1 MKVTRAGEPARDDR
15 RRFSRASRRSSREA
29 TAARGG
35 QRMIADVGAQLG
47 LAYAFVER
55 EIALSKRYWAWEIVW
70 LVYGIVTSL
79 SVAYIGLAAPAIT
92 GGQVD
97 QAAVSRFVL
106 YLLVG
111 TIAWR
116 FLGII
121 FENIGEVIAWERW
134 EGTIEYTFMSPV
146 PRLTHLLGMCA
157 ATLVRALVFSIGIL
171 AAVTL
176 FVPVDLS
183 HANVVSALVLLAVGA
198 LAFVGLGI
206 ASAAF
211 PLMWTEKGLQMAYI
225 VQAVVLL
232 VSGVYYPVSV
242 LPAWMQVLSVV
253 SPATYVIRGMRAA
266 LMDGAD
272 VATLWPEVWPA
283 LVVGILSIP
292 LGLRLFVAVERYA
305 KKNGRVTRSG

>member
-1 MKVTRAGEPARDDR
+1 
-15 RRFSRASRRSSREA
+15 
-29 TAARGG
+29 
-35 QRMIADVGAQLG
+35 MIAQLNGQIG

-79 SVAYIGLAAPAIT
+79 SVAYIGLAAPAIS
-92 GGQVD
+92 GNQVD
-97 QAAVSRFVL
+97 EAAVSRFVL
-106 YLLVG
+106 YLLV
-111 TIAWR
+111 
-116 FLGII
+116 
-121 FENIGEVIAWERW
+121 
-134 EGTIEYTFMSPV
+134 GTIEYTFMSPV
-146 PRLTHLLGMCA
+146 PRLTHLLGMCV
-157 ATLVRALVFSIGIL
+157 ATLVRALAFSIGIL
-171 AAVTL
+171 ACVTL

-183 HANVVSALVLLAVGA
+183 HANVVSALVLLGVGA
-198 LAFVGLGI
+198 LAFIGLGI

-242 LPAWMQVLSVV
+242 LPAWMQVLSTI
-253 SPATYVIRGMRAA
+253 SPATYVIRGMRSA

-272 VATLWPEVWPA
+272 LASLWPEVWPA
-283 LVVGILSIP
+283 LVVGLLSIP

-305 KKNGRVTRSG
+305 KRTGRLKRSG

>member
-1 MKVTRAGEPARDDR
+1 MI
-15 RRFSRASRRSSREA
+15 
-29 TAARGG
+29 TALNG
-35 QRMIADVGAQLG
+35 QIG

-79 SVAYIGLAAPAIT
+79 SVAYIGLAAPAIS

-97 QAAVSRFVL
+97 EAAVSRFVL
-106 YLLVG
+106 YLIVG

-157 ATLVRALVFSIGIL
+157 ATLVRSLAFSVAIL

-183 HANVVSALVLLAVGA
+183 KANALSALVLLGVGA
-198 LAFVGLGI
+198 LAFIGLGI
-206 ASAAF
+206 ASASF

-232 VSGVYYPVSV
+232 VSGVYYPVEV
-242 LPAWMQVLSVV
+242 LPGWMQVLATI
-253 SPATYVIRGMRAA
+253 SPATYVIRGMRSA

-272 VATLWPEVWPA
+272 LAMLWPEIWPA
-283 LVVGILSIP
+283 LVVGVLSIP
-292 LGLRLFVAVERYA
+292 LGLRLFMAVERYA
-305 KKNGRVTRSG
+305 KRTGRLKRSG

>member
-1 MKVTRAGEPARDDR
+1 VHEGAYV
-15 RRFSRASRRSSREA
+15 
-29 TAARGG
+29 
-35 QRMIADVGAQLG
+35 IAQLSGQIG

-97 QAAVSRFVL
+97 EATVSRFVL

-146 PRLTHLLGMCA
+146 PRLTHLLGMCT
-157 ATLVRALVFSIGIL
+157 ATLVRSLAFSIAIL
-171 AAVTL
+171 AAVAL

-183 HANVVSALVLLAVGA
+183 KANALSAIVLLGVGA

-206 ASAAF
+206 ASASF

-232 VSGVYYPVSV
+232 VSGVYYPVDV
-242 LPAWMQVLSVV
+242 LPGWMQLLATI

-272 VATLWPEVWPA
+272 LVTLWPEIWPA
-283 LVVGILSIP
+283 LIVGVLSIP
-292 LGLRLFVAVERYA
+292 IGLRLFIAVERYA
-305 KKNGRVTRSG
+305 KRTGRLKRSG

>member
-1 MKVTRAGEPARDDR
+1 MITQLN
-15 RRFSRASRRSSREA
+15 
-29 TAARGG
+29 G
-35 QRMIADVGAQLG
+35 QIG

-55 EIALSKRYWAWEIVW
+55 EIAISKRYWAWEIVW

-79 SVAYIGLAAPAIT
+79 SVAYIGLAAPEISGRQIDEAAI
-92 GGQVD
+92 
-97 QAAVSRFVL
+97 SRFVL

-134 EGTIEYTFMSPV
+134 EGTIEYTFMAPV

-157 ATLVRALVFSIGIL
+157 ATLVRALAFSVAIL

-183 HANVVSALVLLAVGA
+183 HANALSAIVLLAVGA

-206 ASAAF
+206 ASAVF

-225 VQAVVLL
+225 VQAIVLL

-242 LPAWMQVLSVV
+242 LPGWMQLLSTI
-253 SPATYVIRGMRAA
+253 SPATYVIRGMRSA

-272 VATLWPEVWPA
+272 LASLWPDVWPA
-283 LVVGILSIP
+283 LVVGVLSIP
-292 LGLRLFVAVERYA
+292 VGLRLFVAVERYA
-305 KKNGRVTRSG
+305 KRTGRLKRSG

>member
-1 MKVTRAGEPARDDR
+1 VITQLN
-15 RRFSRASRRSSREA
+15 
-29 TAARGG
+29 G
-35 QRMIADVGAQLG
+35 QIG

-55 EIALSKRYWAWEIVW
+55 EIAISKRYWAWEIVW

-92 GGQVD
+92 GGAVD
-97 QAAVSRFVL
+97 DAAISRFVL

-134 EGTIEYTFMSPV
+134 EGTIEYTFMAPV

-157 ATLVRALVFSIGIL
+157 ATLVRALAFSVAIL
-171 AAVTL
+171 VAVTL
-176 FVPVDLS
+176 FLPVDLS
-183 HANVVSALVLLAVGA
+183 HANVVSAIVLLGVGA

-206 ASAAF
+206 ASAVF

-242 LPAWMQVLSVV
+242 LPGWMQVLSTI
-253 SPATYVIRGMRAA
+253 SPATYVIRGMRSA

-272 VATLWPEVWPA
+272 LRALWPELWPA
-283 LVVGILSIP
+283 LVVGVLSIP
-292 LGLRLFVAVERYA
+292 IGLRLFVAVERYA
-305 KKNGRVTRSG
+305 KRTGRLKRSG

>member
-1 MKVTRAGEPARDDR
+1 MMTQV
-15 RRFSRASRRSSREA
+15 
-29 TAARGG
+29 GG
-35 QRMIADVGAQLG
+35 QLG

-55 EIALSKRYWAWEIVW
+55 EVALSKRYWAWELVW

-79 SVAYIGLAAPAIT
+79 SVAYIGLALSEISGVALDDAT
-92 GGQVD
+92 
-97 QAAVSRFVL
+97 VSRTVL

-146 PRLTHLLGMCA
+146 PRFTHLIGMCG
-157 ATLVRALVFSIGIL
+157 ATLVRATTFSIAIL

-183 HANVVSALVLLAVGA
+183 RANVLSAVVLLAVGA
-198 LAFVGLGI
+198 SAFVGLGI
-206 ASAAF
+206 ASASF
-211 PLMWTEKGLQMAYI
+211 PLLWTEKGLQMAYI

-232 VSGVYYPVSV
+232 VSGVYYPTSV
-242 LPAWMQVLSVV
+242 LPAWMQALSTI
-253 SPATYVIRGMRAA
+253 SPATYVIEGMRLA
-266 LMDGAD
+266 LLDGAD
-272 VATLWPEVWPA
+272 LLTLWPKVWPA
-283 LVVGILSIP
+283 LVVGVLSVP
-292 LGLRLFVAVERYA
+292 LGLRLFVEVERYA
-305 KKNGRVTRSG
+305 KRTGRLKRSG

>member
-1 MKVTRAGEPARDDR
+1 MM
-15 RRFSRASRRSSREA
+15 
-29 TAARGG
+29 TAMGG
-35 QRMIADVGAQLG
+35 QLS

-55 EIALSKRYWAWEIVW
+55 EIALSKRYWAWELVW

-79 SVAYIGLAAPAIT
+79 SVAYIGLALPTISGAAIDPA
-92 GGQVD
+92 V
-97 QAAVSRFVL
+97 VSRTVL

-146 PRLTHLLGMCA
+146 PRLTHLLGMCV
-157 ATLVRALVFSIGIL
+157 ATLVRALAFSIGIL

-183 HANVVSALVLLAVGA
+183 RANAVSALVLLAVGA
-198 LAFVGLGI
+198 LAFIGLGI
-206 ASAAF
+206 ASASF

-242 LPAWMQVLSVV
+242 LPAWMQVLSTI
-253 SPATYVIRGMRAA
+253 SPATYVIRGMRDA
-266 LMDGAD
+266 LLDGAD
-272 VATLWPEVWPA
+272 LAAVWPNLWPA
-283 LVVGILSIP
+283 LVVGAISIP
-292 LGLRLFVAVERYA
+292 LGLRLFLWAERYA
-305 KKNGRVTRSG
+305 KRTGRLKRSG

>member
-1 MKVTRAGEPARDDR
+1 MITQLN
-15 RRFSRASRRSSREA
+15 
-29 TAARGG
+29 G
-35 QRMIADVGAQLG
+35 QIG

-79 SVAYIGLAAPAIT
+79 SVAYIGLAAPAIS

-97 QAAVSRFVL
+97 EAAISRFVL

-146 PRLTHLLGMCA
+146 PRLTHLLGMCV
-157 ATLVRALVFSIGIL
+157 ATLVRALAFSIGIL

-242 LPAWMQVLSVV
+242 LPAWMQALSVV

-272 VATLWPEVWPA
+272 ITSLWPEVWPA

-292 LGLRLFVAVERYA
+292 LGLRMFIAVERYA
-305 KKNGRVTRSG
+305 KRTGRLKRSG

>member
-1 MKVTRAGEPARDDR
+1 V
-15 RRFSRASRRSSREA
+15 
-29 TAARGG
+29 
-35 QRMIADVGAQLG
+35 IAQLSGQIG

-79 SVAYIGLAAPAIT
+79 SVAYIGLAAPAIS

-146 PRLTHLLGMCA
+146 PRLTHLLGMCG
-157 ATLVRALVFSIGIL
+157 ATLVRSLAFSVLIL

-183 HANVVSALVLLAVGA
+183 KANALSAVVLLAVGA
-198 LAFVGLGI
+198 LAFIGLGI
-206 ASAAF
+206 ASASF

-232 VSGVYYPVSV
+232 VSGVYYPIEV
-242 LPAWMQVLSVV
+242 LPGWMQVLAAI

-272 VATLWPEVWPA
+272 LATLWPQIWPA
-283 LVVGILSIP
+283 LVVGVLSIP
-292 LGLRLFVAVERYA
+292 LGLRLFIAVERYA
-305 KKNGRVTRSG
+305 KRTGRLKRSG

>member
-1 MKVTRAGEPARDDR
+1 MM
-15 RRFSRASRRSSREA
+15 
-29 TAARGG
+29 TAMGG
-35 QRMIADVGAQLG
+35 QLG

-55 EIALSKRYWAWEIVW
+55 EIALSKRYWAWELVW

-79 SVAYIGLAAPAIT
+79 SVAYIGLAAPAIS
-92 GGQVD
+92 GGVVD
-97 QAAVSRFVL
+97 PAAVSHFVL

-146 PRLTHLLGMCA
+146 PRFTHLIGMCG
-157 ATLVRALVFSIGIL
+157 ATLVRATAFSVAIL
-171 AAVTL
+171 GAVTL

-183 HANVVSALVLLAVGA
+183 RANVLSAVVLLLVGA
-198 LAFVGLGI
+198 MAFVGLGI
-206 ASAAF
+206 ASASF
-211 PLMWTEKGLQMAYI
+211 PLLWTEKGLQMAYI

-232 VSGVYYPVSV
+232 VSGVYYPVDV
-242 LPAWMQVLSVV
+242 LPSWMQALSTI

-266 LMDGAD
+266 LLDGAD
-272 VATLWPEVWPA
+272 LTTLWPEVWPA
-283 LVVGILSIP
+283 LVVGVVSVP
-292 LGLRLFVAVERYA
+292 
-305 KKNGRVTRSG
+305 

>member
-1 MKVTRAGEPARDDR
+1 MM
-15 RRFSRASRRSSREA
+15 
-29 TAARGG
+29 TAMGG
-35 QRMIADVGAQLG
+35 QLG

-55 EIALSKRYWAWEIVW
+55 EIALSKRYWAWELVW

-79 SVAYIGLAAPAIT
+79 SVAYIGLALSEISGVALDDAT
-92 GGQVD
+92 
-97 QAAVSRFVL
+97 VSRTVL

-146 PRLTHLLGMCA
+146 PRFTHLIGMCG
-157 ATLVRALVFSIGIL
+157 ATLVRATAFSIAIL

-183 HANVVSALVLLAVGA
+183 RANVLSAVVLLAVGA

-206 ASAAF
+206 ASASMMTFDIDRAVKAF
-211 PLMWTEKGLQMAYI
+211 AAARSNSANQTLQRMLSATIRDLQQIRHI
-225 VQAVVLL
+225 VEIY
-232 VSGVYYPVSV
+232 G
-242 LPAWMQVLSVV
+242 
-253 SPATYVIRGMRAA
+253 G
-266 LMDGAD
+266 
-272 VATLWPEVWPA
+272 
-283 LVVGILSIP
+283 
-292 LGLRLFVAVERYA
+292 
-305 KKNGRVTRSG
+305 